1 MHIIDKLAAFAAEHP
16 RGQLPA
22 DVKERIRLLV
32 LDLVAA
38 TGAGFTSDLAKAARY
53 TAIHAYGGSAATL
66 WLSGEKSSVAG
77 AAQANS
83 AAASALDI
91 DDGHRGAAGHAGAG
105 VIPAA
110 LAVAEAL
117 GSADEDIYDAIALGY
132 DIALRIATS
141 RPAAAIDS
149 YNSGRWVGYGAAAAA
164 GRLLKLC
171 APAMAHA
178 MAIAGAE
185 GPIGYPSGTSRYQG
199 TTVKEMIPP
208 AVVAGITAA
217 YRAAAGATG
226 PRDLLDNAEKYDPA
240 ILLSDHGEQWWLTQC
255 YLKPYACC
263 RYMHAAVDAIL
274 ALRKPELPV
283 LSLKIETFP
292 QGLRLSNER
301 APQTLEGGQYSFY
314 FSCALAALK
323 GEAALQ
329 PVNPDTLTDHDILA
343 LAERITLEGTPDFA
357 SAFPKSTPARVS
369 LDQGQGIEI
378 MEVLHPRGD
387 VANPLGYTDIVT
399 KFRRITATCITP
411 DDQQSLL
418 QAFADFP
425 QAGFTPVHAAL
436 SRQIIK

>member
-1 MHIIDKLAAFAAEHP
+1 MHIINKLAAFAAEYP
-16 RGQLPA
+16 QGQLPA

-32 LDLVAA
+32 LDLIAA
-38 TGAGFTSDLAKAARY
+38 TGAGFTSDMAKAARY
-53 TAIHAYGGSAATL
+53 TAIHAYGGNAATL
-66 WLSGEKSSVAG
+66 WLSGEKSSVTG

-91 DDGHRGAAGHAGAG
+91 DDGHRGAAGHSGAG

-117 GSADEDIYDAIALGY
+117 GSADEEIYDAIALGY

-141 RPAAAIDS
+141 RPTTTIDS

-164 GRLLKLC
+164 GRLLKLD
-171 APAMAHA
+171 AETMAHA
-178 MAIAGAE
+178 LAIAGAE

-217 YRAAAGATG
+217 YRAAADATG

-240 ILLSDHGEQWWLTQC
+240 ILLADHGQQWWLMQC

-274 ALRKPELPV
+274 AMRKPELPV

-301 APQTLEGGQYSFY
+301 APQALEGGQYSFY
-314 FSCALAALK
+314 FSCALAALR

-329 PVNPDTLTDHDILA
+329 PVNPDMLADPEVLA
-343 LAERITLEGTPDFA
+343 LAERITLEATSDFA
-357 SAFPKSTPARVS
+357 LAFPKSTPARVS
-369 LDQGQGIEI
+369 LDQGQGIQI

-387 VANPLGYTDIVT
+387 VANPLGYADIVT
-399 KFRRITATCITP
+399 KFRRITATYITP
-411 DDQQSLL
+411 EDQQFLL